1 MNGAND
7 ATKCNLDF
15 CGSTEL
21 TLSRGPG
28 RTVGAFARSVHG
40 VFAPIPDDLEYLVC
54 SHGHRQLT
62 PEVEGALLAAEQTF
76 LAAEK

>member
-1 MNGAND
+1 VTDD
-7 ATKCNLDF
+7 AKPKCSLDI

-28 RTVGAFARSVHG
+28 RTVGSFARSVQG

-62 PEVEGALLAAEQTF
+62 PEVESALLAAENSF
-76 LAAEK
+76 VHPEK